1 MAGAGPGA
9 CDVTPAAELHGA
21 RKSYGAVDALCGVDL
36 GVERGEIV
44 ALLGRNGAGK
54 TTAIQLLLGLRRPDA
69 GTARLFGAD
78 PRRPDAR
85 RRCGATPQET
95 GLPETLR
102 VEEILAFVRAHY
114 PTPLQTGD
122 VLERFALTELAER
135 QAGGLSGGQRRRLA
149 VALAFAG
156 DPELVFL
163 DEPSSGL
170 DAPSRRG
177 LWRAIRTFVARGR
190 AILLTTHDLVEAEA
204 LATRVVVLERGRV
217 ALEGATAE
225 VVARAGVQRIRIR
238 AQPLPS
244 VPGLHR
250 VVENGRY
257 LTLLVR
263 DAGVAVRALVAAD
276 VELGELEVSPAGLE
290 EVVGGTDA

>member
-1 MAGAGPGA
+1 
-9 CDVTPAAELHGA
+9 VTPAAELHAA
-21 RKSYGAVDALCGVDL
+21 RKSYGAVQAVGGVDL
-36 GVERGEIV
+36 RVEPGEIV

-69 GTARLFGAD
+69 GTARLFGLD
-78 PRRPDAR
+78 PRRPGAR

-95 GLPETLR
+95 DLPETLR
-102 VEEILAFVRAHY
+102 VEEIVEFVRAHY
-114 PTPLQTGD
+114 AAPLSTRD
-122 VLERFALTELAER
+122 VLDRFGLADIATR

-163 DEPSSGL
+163 DEPSTGL
-170 DAPSRRG
+170 DAPSRRS
-177 LWRAIRTFVARGR
+177 LWAAIRTFAARGR

-204 LATRVVVLERGRV
+204 LATRVIVLERGSV
-217 ALEGATAE
+217 ALDGATADI
-225 VVARAGVQRIRIR
+225 VARAGVQRIRIR
-238 AQPLPS
+238 KQPLPA
-244 VPGLHR
+244 VPGVQR

-263 DAGVAVRALVAAD
+263 DAGDAVRALVAAEAD
-276 VELGELEVSPAGLE
+276 LGELEVSAAGLE
-290 EVVGGTDA
+290 HVVAGNDA